1 MNDQDDWKGKTAHLV
16 TQGKKVV
23 KNTCI
28 VEKKIPTKFGNK
40 RLGFCFRLCYELIN

>member
-1 MNDQDDWKGKTAHLV
+1 MNDQDDWKGKPAHLV

-28 VEKKIPTKFGNK
+28 VEKKSLLS
-40 RLGFCFRLCYELIN
+40 LGTRD